1 MEQSTERQKIPIISN
16 RTNYTQELEREISEL
31 KEKLNMAN
39 IIIEKQN
46 KEIQKL
52 KTQLISF
59 KDKYI
64 SQINDLINEMKEK
77 DIKINQLNQQLKNIN
92 YQSNNYED
100 KIKLENDKVVNFISP
115 EQNLYLAIGC
125 NGNSTFAEIEEKLY
139 REYPK
144 FRETNNT
151 FLSYGSP
158 ILRFKTINENKIGEG
173 KPIIMVR
180 PS

>member
-1 MEQSTERQKIPIISN
+1 
-16 RTNYTQELEREISEL
+16 
-31 KEKLNMAN
+31 
-39 IIIEKQN
+39 
-46 KEIQKL
+46 
-52 KTQLISF
+52 
-59 KDKYI
+59 
-64 SQINDLINEMKEK
+64 MKEK

-92 YQSNNYED
+92 YQSNNNEE
-100 KIKLENDKVVNFISP
+100 KIKLENDKVVNFMSP
-115 EQNLYLAIGC
+115 EQNLYFAIGC

-173 KPIIMVR
+173 KPITMVM